1 MSSRKYGANVFEI
14 ATRMAINN
22 DINGTT
28 GVADRLADHQSGS
41 NSNAHQINNI
51 NGLQGVLDGKSNT
64 THTHT
69 ISDVTGLQSALDGK
83 QNVTSGYTG
92 IIDIVVSVDFK
103 KQISSTAKINVSNG
117 IIISIN

>member
-1 MSSRKYGANVFEI
+1 MAGRKYRANVFEI
-14 ATRMAINN
+14 ATRAFVN
-22 DINGTT
+22 DTDART
-28 GVADRLADHQSGS
+28 P
-41 NSNAHQINNI
+41 
-51 NGLQGVLDGKSNT
+51 
-64 THTHT
+64 T

-83 QNVTSGYTG
+83 QNVLTGFTG